1 MFENAADIIRWE
13 ILQNYGGIFV
23 DADSICI
30 EPFDDS
36 FFQRTGFSTFEN
48 KNIRQ
53 DLIATG
59 TMGFI
64 PNHPLVNDIV
74 DSIAKGY
81 HDNPDA

>member
-1 MFENAADIIRWE
+1 MILVNIFSKLDKPSLTQIE
-13 ILQNYGGIFV
+13 I
-23 DADSICI
+23 
-30 EPFDDS
+30 
-36 FFQRTGFSTFEN
+36 

-74 DSIAKGY
+74 DYIAY
-81 HDNPDA
+81 HDNSIDVSVIGW